1 MALHQFVQRHV
12 EDYSKSCT
20 ASVAWLNSPNFD
32 WQAWE
37 KDSQALV
44 AASVFWTCKT
54 EKKLM
59 STARNNQKKEHGIAT
74 KMNQKKRLKCAET
87 SCLMHSVSKTLFT
100 NVNASTR
107 GFRSGGLFM
116 ASPLPHFGR
125 IIHSSTRDFGRDFWC
140 PKKLFR
146 HRPSYRI
153 LELTDICVACFQDML
168 MTNVGKT
175 VPFAPYPWQGMVT
188 IPRIYIYFWVFI
200 PLKLVILWLKQ

>member
-1 MALHQFVQRHV
+1 MLKTTAKLYGKRCLAEQSQFRLAGVGKRLTGTRCSLCFLDLQNR
-12 EDYSKSCT
+12 KKNSC
-20 ASVAWLNSPNFD
+20 P
-32 WQAWE
+32 QHE
-37 KDSQALV
+37 IIK
-44 AASVFWTCKT
+44 
-54 EKKLM
+54 
-59 STARNNQKKEHGIAT
+59 KKEHHGIAT

-140 PKKLFR
+140 QKKLFR

-153 LELTDICVACFQDML
+153 LELTDICVCMF
-168 MTNVGKT
+168 
-175 VPFAPYPWQGMVT
+175 
-188 IPRIYIYFWVFI
+188 PRYAND
-200 PLKLVILWLKQ
+200 